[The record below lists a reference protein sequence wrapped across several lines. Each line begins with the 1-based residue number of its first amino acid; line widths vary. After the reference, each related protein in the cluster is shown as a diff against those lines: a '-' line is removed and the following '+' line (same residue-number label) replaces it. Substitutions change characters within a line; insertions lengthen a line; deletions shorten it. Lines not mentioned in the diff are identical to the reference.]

1 MVEGNLVRA
10 SDKIQV
16 EEAIIREN
24 TTRFSLAY
32 SSPIFEKDIIEK
44 IGSMAQTDE
53 VKDLIYNNVHIE
65 TTNVH
70 INLFLPLLYQLN
82 YKTVPI
88 DISLERW
95 NNHWRSSRKKTVS
108 SFSGLYFGH
117 YKAQTSSM
125 LLSQVKNDLV
135 NMAINNGRPLQR

>member
-1 MVEGNLVRA
+1 M
-10 SDKIQV
+10 

-44 IGSMAQTDE
+44 IGSIAQTDE
-53 VKDLIYNNVHIE
+53 VKDLIYNNVYIE

-95 NNHWRSSRKKTVS
+95 NNHWRSSREKMAS
-108 SFSGLYFGH
+108 LFSGLHFGH
-117 YKAQTSSM
+117 YKAQTSSI

-135 NMAINNGRPLQR
+135 N